1 MKKITTLLLIT
12 LLASCSTQVT
22 NEVDLKPSDP
32 KFISSQKNLDKLEK
46 FQITGQI
53 GIIST
58 KGKGSLSFQ
67 LNVQDKNNFILN
79 LQAPLGIKKF
89 ELIKTKNNLTFI
101 DEDNDKPIT
110 SNDADDLIYQLLGV
124 NLPLNEILNWL
135 KGVSRA
141 KNIVINENGTIREIK
156 NNIKGENFVI
166 EYLKY
171 NDNFLP
177 QLIIIRNNS
186 EQIKLKISKWIL

>member
-22 NEVDLKPSDP
+22 NEFTLKPSDP

-79 LQAPLGIKKF
+79 LQAPLGMKKF